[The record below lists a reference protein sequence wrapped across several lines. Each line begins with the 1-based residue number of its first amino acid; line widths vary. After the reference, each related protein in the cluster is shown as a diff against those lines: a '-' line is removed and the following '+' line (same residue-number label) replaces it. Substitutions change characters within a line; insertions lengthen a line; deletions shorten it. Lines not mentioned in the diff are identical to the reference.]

1 MKAQILRHSGDLK
14 VDSEVRFVRRH
25 SEQFGSGHSL
35 AGYVERNCAH
45 LRAVYS
51 GETGRVSIYERG
63 PKAGDVPGFPVS
75 LGEPLAVWEER
86 PQWSVEPG
94 RLLYLNGELVCVL
107 QNSRSIGRSPADVD
121 GLAVKIVE
129 LLNKEGVEL

>member
-1 MKAQILRHSGDLK
+1 MKAQILRHNGDPE

-25 SEQFGSGHSL
+25 SNQFGSGS
-35 AGYVERNCAH
+35 AFAAYIERNCAH

-51 GETGRVSIYERG
+51 GETGRVSIYARNDKK
-63 PKAGDVPGFPVS
+63 P
-75 LGEPLAVWEER
+75 LGVEPDPLAVWEER

-107 QNSRSIGRSPADVD
+107 QNSRSVGRSPADVD